1 MGETGSNI
9 RRVTVLRLDVEL
21 PYPVELVWQALTDR
35 RLLGE
40 WFLQTDLMPV
50 AGGVYRAFP
59 GTDLPGFTAPFDVD
73 VVEVVGPT
81 RLVLRWRGEQLH
93 ADVVWEL
100 STVAGGSRLRISQ
113 TGFLG
118 IGGQVRRAELQRA
131 YATMFE
137 QRLPAL
143 LARQEQ
149 AALPVRRRRSVDI
162 YDAADMPRRPTATT
176 SALTAEQ
183 HVRQPAGSTA
193 DSPTA
198 PPDPAELPSAA
209 ADPENRSTAILDPRT
224 PPPADGGPGVEAAD
238 REPSTRLAADPDAD
252 LPAQDGPTS
261 RTSGLVSRVSHMPV
275 DRRLRLLSAAGAMVL
290 TVLAVTAVATL
301 VLRSPDPGADPLG
314 SDRSPWSGVQAGESR
329 TLPPTAGP
337 ASPAASP
344 SGTVTTSRR
353 ASPSPAAAPPDGPG
367 ATEVGGVA
375 PAVSYRTLE
384 TWSGGYIG
392 EITIRPTAAVD
403 GWSAVIMLP
412 AKAQVT
418 SAWDR
423 MDFRQTGLRVTFTP
437 QAVHRELPAGQD
449 FVFAFQVG
457 DPSGAARPRSCEVEG
472 VSCAE
477 L

>member
-1 MGETGSNI
+1 M
-9 RRVTVLRLDVEL
+9 TVLRLDVEL
-21 PYPVELVWQALTDR
+21 PYPVELVWQALTDH

-40 WFLQTDLMPV
+40 WFLRTDLMPV
-50 AGGVYRAFP
+50 AGGVYRVFP
-59 GTDLPGFTAPFDVD
+59 GADLPGFTAPFDVD
-73 VVEVVGPT
+73 VVEVVDPT

-93 ADVVWEL
+93 ADVLWEL
-100 STVAGGSRLRISQ
+100 SAVAGGSRLRVSQ
-113 TGFLG
+113 TGFFG
-118 IGGQVRRAELQRA
+118 IGGQARRAELQRA

-137 QRLPAL
+137 RRLPAL

-149 AALPVRRRRSVDI
+149 AASPARTG
-162 YDAADMPRRPTATT
+162 AA
-176 SALTAEQ
+176 SA
-183 HVRQPAGSTA
+183 
-193 DSPTA
+193 D
-198 PPDPAELPSAA
+198 PDPGFGAGPGPDRPAA
-209 ADPENRSTAILDPRT
+209 ADDEDGRAVPR
-224 PPPADGGPGVEAAD
+224 AG
-238 REPSTRLAADPDAD
+238 RL
-252 LPAQDGPTS
+252 L
-261 RTSGLVSRVSHMPV
+261 SRVFHMPV

-301 VLRSPDPGADPLG
+301 VLRSPGPGDDPLG
-314 SDRSPWSGVQAGESR
+314 GDRSPWSGVQAGESR

-344 SGTVTTSRR
+344 SGTVAASPQ
-353 ASPSPAAAPPDGPG
+353 ASPSAAVSPPDSPG

-384 TWSGGYIG
+384 TWNGGYIG
-392 EITIRPTAAVD
+392 EITIRPAAPVD
-403 GWSAVIMLP
+403 GWSAVIILP

-423 MDFRQTGLRVTFTP
+423 IDFRQTGLRVTFTP
-437 QAVHRELPAGQD
+437 QAVHRELPAGAD

-457 DPSGAARPRSCEVEG
+457 DPSGATRPRSCKVDG

>member
-1 MGETGSNI
+1 M
-9 RRVTVLRLDVEL
+9 TVLRLDVEL

-35 RLLGE
+35 RLLGQ
-40 WFLQTDLMPV
+40 WFLQTDFMPV
-50 AGGVYRAFP
+50 AGGVYHAFP

-100 STVAGGSRLRISQ
+100 STVAGGSRLRVSQ
-113 TGFLG
+113 TGFFG

-149 AALPVRRRRSVDI
+149 AASPPAAGAARTSTTPPTCRAAPGHGGRPRRTSPPRRTPDSRRAASLSRRIRPTSPGGHRPGKPLHGDPRAAYATRGGQRPGRRGSRFTDPVRGGRARRRGRPCR
-162 YDAADMPRRPTATT
+162 AGFRGLLRR
-176 SALTAEQ
+176 
-183 HVRQPAGSTA
+183 
-193 DSPTA
+193 
-198 PPDPAELPSAA
+198 
-209 ADPENRSTAILDPRT
+209 
-224 PPPADGGPGVEAAD
+224 
-238 REPSTRLAADPDAD
+238 
-252 LPAQDGPTS
+252 
-261 RTSGLVSRVSHMPV
+261 VSRMPV

-301 VLRSPDPGADPLG
+301 VLRAPGPGADPLG
-314 SDRSPWSGVQAGESR
+314 GGRSPWSGLQAGESKS
-329 TLPPTAGP
+329 LAPTADPAGS

-344 SGTVTTSRR
+344 SGTVVVTPQ
-353 ASPSPAAAPPDGPG
+353 ASPSAAVSPPDSPG

-375 PAVSYRTLE
+375 AAVSYRTLE

-392 EITIRPTAAVD
+392 EITIRPATAVD
-403 GWSAVIMLP
+403 GWSAVILLP

-423 MDFRQTGLRVTFTP
+423 IDFRQTGVRVTFTP
-437 QAVHRELPAGQD
+437 QAAHRELPAGAD

-457 DPSGAARPRSCEVEG
+457 DPSGATRPKSCKFES
-472 VSCAE
+472 VSCAQ

>member
-1 MGETGSNI
+1 M
-9 RRVTVLRLDVEL
+9 TVLRLDVEL

-149 AALPVRRRRSVDI
+149 AALPARRRRSMDI
-162 YDAADMPRRPTATT
+162 YDAADMPRRPPATT
-176 SALTAEQ
+176 FAPPADEPAPQS
-183 HVRQPAGSTA
+183 AGSA
-193 DSPTA
+193 AGSPA
-198 PPDPAELPSAA
+198 AAPDPGGLTSTTAA
-209 ADPENRSTAILDPRT
+209 PENRSTAILDPRT
-224 PPPADGGPGVEAAD
+224 PPAVDDSPGVETGD
-238 REPSTRLAADPDAD
+238 RERSTRLAADPDPTAAD
-252 LPAQDGPTS
+252 DEDDPAS
-261 RTSGLVSRVSHMPV
+261 RSRRALSRVFHMPA
-275 DRRLRLLSAAGAMVL
+275 DRRLRLLSVAGAMVL
-290 TVLAVTAVATL
+290 IMLAATAVATL
-301 VLRSPDPGADPLG
+301 VLRSPGPGADPLG
-314 SDRSPWSGVQAGESR
+314 GDRSPWSGVQAGESR

-337 ASPAASP
+337 ASPTASP
-344 SGTVTTSRR
+344 SATAVTSPLAS
-353 ASPSPAAAPPDGPG
+353 ASPAVSLPDSPG
-367 ATEVGGVA
+367 ATEVGEVA

-384 TWSGGYIG
+384 TWTGGYIG
-392 EITIRPTAAVD
+392 EITFRPAAAVD
-403 GWSAVIMLP
+403 GWSALIMLP

-423 MDFRQTGLRVTFTP
+423 IDFRQNGVRVTFTP
-437 QAVHRELPAGQD
+437 QAVHRVLPAGTD

-457 DPSGAARPRSCEVEG
+457 DPSGATRPRSCKVED

>member
-1 MGETGSNI
+1 M
-9 RRVTVLRLDVEL
+9 TVLRLEVEL

-50 AGGVYRAFP
+50 PGGVYRAYP
-59 GTDLPGFTAPFDVD
+59 GGDLPGFTAPFDMD
-73 VVEVVGPT
+73 VIEVVGPT
-81 RLVLRWRGEQLH
+81 RLALRWRGEQLH

-100 STVAGGSRLRISQ
+100 STVAGGSRLRVSQ

-118 IGGQVRRAELQRA
+118 IAGQVRRAELQRA

-149 AALPVRRRRSVDI
+149 EALPARRRRSKDI
-162 YDAADMPRRPTATT
+162 YDAADMPRRPTAVATMSVAT
-176 SALTAEQ
+176 GHAGQTAGASTAGLAPGDRPT
-183 HVRQPAGSTA
+183 VDLGPSTPPAASPDPRARATDLDPGAPLAAGSG
-193 DSPTA
+193 
-198 PPDPAELPSAA
+198 PDLP
-209 ADPENRSTAILDPRT
+209 
-224 PPPADGGPGVEAAD
+224 
-238 REPSTRLAADPDAD
+238 ADPDGDDA
-252 LPAQDGPTS
+252 PIVG
-261 RTSGLVSRVSHMPV
+261 GLLGRVFHMPV

-301 VLRSPDPGADPLG
+301 VLRSPGPAADPIG
-314 SDRSPWSGVQAGESR
+314 SARGPWSGVQAGESETPSPGVR
-329 TLPPTAGP
+329 S

-344 SGTVTTSRR
+344 S
-353 ASPSPAAAPPDGPG
+353 APAAASPAAAASAPSGPG
-367 ATEVGGVA
+367 PTEAAVSA

-392 EITIRPTAAVD
+392 EITIRPAAVSEGWTAAVT
-403 GWSAVIMLP
+403 LP
-412 AKAQVT
+412 AGAEVT

-423 MDFRQTGLRVTFTP
+423 IDFRQDGPRVTFTP
-437 QAVHRELPAGQD
+437 QDVHRRLPAGKD

-457 DPSGAARPRSCEVEG
+457 DPSGATRPEGCVVEG
-472 VSCAE
+472 VSCTNR
-477 L
+477 

>member
-1 MGETGSNI
+1 M
-9 RRVTVLRLDVEL
+9 TVLRLDVEL

-35 RLLGE
+35 RLLGQ
-40 WFLQTDLMPV
+40 WFLQTDFMPV
-50 AGGVYRAFP
+50 AGGVYHAFP

-100 STVAGGSRLRISQ
+100 STVAGGSRLRVSQ
-113 TGFLG
+113 TGFFG

-149 AALPVRRRRSVDI
+149 AASPARRRRSTDI
-162 YDAADMPRRPTATT
+162 YDAADMPRRPPATAATPPADEPT
-176 SALTAEQ
+176 PPYAGFTAGGLAE
-183 HVRQPAGSTA
+183 
-193 DSPTA
+193 
-198 PPDPAELPSAA
+198 PPDPADLPPAVT
-209 ADPENRSTAILDPRT
+209 DPENRSTATLEPRT
-224 PPPADGGPGVEAAD
+224 PPAAD
-238 REPSTRLAADPDAD
+238 SDPGAAVR
-252 LPAQDGPTS
+252 GS
-261 RTSGLVSRVSHMPV
+261 RTRFAAGVPAAGEGRAAPGSGGLLRRVSRMPV

-301 VLRSPDPGADPLG
+301 VLRAPGPGADPLG
-314 SDRSPWSGVQAGESR
+314 GGRSPWSGLQAGESKS
-329 TLPPTAGP
+329 LAPTADPAGS

-344 SGTVTTSRR
+344 SGTVVVTPQ
-353 ASPSPAAAPPDGPG
+353 ASPSAAVSPPDSPG

-375 PAVSYRTLE
+375 AAVSYRTLE

-392 EITIRPTAAVD
+392 EITIRPATAVD
-403 GWSAVIMLP
+403 GWSAVILLP

-423 MDFRQTGLRVTFTP
+423 IDFRQTGVRVTFTP
-437 QAVHRELPAGQD
+437 QAAHRELPAGAD

-457 DPSGAARPRSCEVEG
+457 DPSGATRPKSCKFES
-472 VSCAE
+472 VSCAQ